1 MCFPRL
7 FEGEGD
13 NGFFF
18 WEGGGAADAPNYGLR
33 YDTLANMG
41 VYLYDG
47 KILTY

>member
-1 MCFPRL
+1 MDT
-7 FEGEGD
+7 GED
-13 NGFFF
+13 LVVHQNHDQLE
-18 WEGGGAADAPNYGLR
+18 EGGGAADAPNYGLR